1 MTDHAADNSATLDTS
16 TRLAFERTRLAHNNT
31 LTSWIRTAASLIT
44 FGFTV
49 YKFFQLELAGRDRTA
64 HVIGPREF
72 GLAMIT
78 IGLLSLLLG
87 TLEYWRDLKR
97 LRAECPTMPRSTTG
111 VLAAFMLALG
121 IAALLLVILR
131 Q

>member
-1 MTDHAADNSATLDTS
+1 METLETPDAAAPAEKGIPRLDAS

-31 LTSWIRTAASLIT
+31 LTSWI
-44 FGFTV
+44 
-49 YKFFQLELAGRDRTA
+49 
-64 HVIGPREF
+64 EF

-87 TLEYWRDLKR
+87 TLEYWRDLKK
-97 LRAECPTMPRSTTG
+97 LRAECPAMPRSTTG
-111 VLAAFMLALG
+111 ALAALMLALG